1 MKNLQKSLKKKKI
14 GFYDDYDDVPEESY
28 SSDVPEDKTIENLQN
43 TINNNDQLIANFKQ
57 KLHTLMQEKI
67 HGIIEEVSELEP
79 ESAEQ
84 LTREF
89 QQFDS
94 ADSIDQYAESSKF
107 IETCNQRLKSLLIS
121 KIMEQQ
127 RTIESQEN
135 EMSQYEQ
142 KKEHE

>member
-94 ADSIDQYAESSKF
+94 AHKF
-107 IETCNQRLKSLLIS
+107 
-121 KIMEQQ
+121 
-127 RTIESQEN
+127 
-135 EMSQYEQ
+135 
-142 KKEHE
+142 